1 MSRLSTP
8 RRPRAEREEHRAQ
21 RDARDALARELAA
34 FDSPSDLVD
43 LSAILERY
51 NDVDAEEIR
60 RLVDWSPAA

>member
-1 MSRLSTP
+1 MSRLSVP
-8 RRPRAEREEHRAQ
+8 RRPSAEREERRAQ
-21 RDARDALARELAA
+21 HDARCALAHELAA